1 MAYQY
6 RDGTPYNG
14 PTITTPDGRIM
25 TGSTYT
31 RESVRVIEVEDNG
44 GKRSGKLHKA
54 DDAKA
59 PVRKNKGRR

>member
-1 MAYQY
+1 
-6 RDGTPYNG
+6 
-14 PTITTPDGRIM
+14 M
-25 TGSTYT
+25 TGATYT